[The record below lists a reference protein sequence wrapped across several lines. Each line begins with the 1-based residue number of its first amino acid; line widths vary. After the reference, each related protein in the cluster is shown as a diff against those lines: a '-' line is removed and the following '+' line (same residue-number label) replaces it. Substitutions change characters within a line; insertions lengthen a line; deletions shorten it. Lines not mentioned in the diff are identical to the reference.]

1 MPGSINITAK
11 DNSLEINNLAHLK
24 NLYVS
29 YSRTLPQGM
38 HNINNNYYLAVP
50 NGWEGR
56 LWHYNWWVGRFYW
69 EGQDDL
75 KKKDGNE
82 NQKFGDKGLNCND
95 VDRDRYHKYHQK
107 EEELTI
113 HDKLL
118 IDFGPATNYGEEDWE
133 REIVIDERETDIILK
148 LKIVASGTINLK
160 MFPNAPNSPRKVI
173 VDYGD
178 GSSGEFNSG
187 VASHSYTGS
196 GPYIL
201 KVKSIQGSTV
211 HQNLYSITKNYWE
224 EPNNFIEVSNPNMIS
239 CIAFNKNVP
248 DSILPIPYILNF
260 KGLNLQLLHLDYYGD
275 MLKDRRV
282 MFINCNIDEVVCW
295 HRGRAA
301 YIWTQNSTIGTYH
314 LATNIDT
321 IYIVGQNK
329 VMYGDR
335 CYMDAYANHF
345 KNSNTP
351 TVVCCHS
358 DRPLN
363 IYGYSYDRD
372 ICDYSNPSIIFK
384 VRASLVSH
392 MQSLYPMLTFTS
404 L

>member
-1 MPGSINITAK
+1 MPGTINITAK

-29 YSRTLPQGM
+29 HSRTLPQGM
-38 HNINNNYYLAVP
+38 HIINNNYYLAVP

-56 LWHYNWWVGRFYW
+56 LWHYNWWVGHAYW

-75 KKKDGNE
+75 KKKDNNQ

-113 HDKLL
+113 HDKLV
-118 IDFGPATNYGEEDWE
+118 IDFGPATNYEEETWT
-133 REIVIDERETDIILK
+133 REIVIDEDETDVILK
-148 LKIVASGTINLK
+148 LKIVASGTIHLK
-160 MFPNAPNSPRKVI
+160 LYPRKLM

-178 GSSGEFNSG
+178 GSVGG
-187 VASHSYTGS
+187 LGIGGAMYTYTSS

-201 KVKSIQGSTV
+201 TVKSIQGSTV
-211 HQNLYSITKNYWE
+211 HQNLYSITPEYWD
-224 EPNNFIEVSNPNMIS
+224 EPNDFIEVSNPNMIS

-260 KGLNLQLLHLDYYGD
+260 KGLNMSRLHLDYYGD
-275 MLKDRRV
+275 MLKERRV
-282 MFINCNIDEVVCW
+282 MFTNCNINEVVCW

-329 VMYGDR
+329 VMYGDK
-335 CYMDAYANHF
+335 CYMDKYADHF
-345 KNSNTP
+345 VNSGSP
-351 TVVCCHS
+351 TVICCHS

-363 IYGYSYDRD
+363 IYGYSYDND
-372 ICDYSNPSIIFK
+372 ICDYATPSIIFK
-384 VRASLVSH
+384 VRASLLSH
-392 MQSLYPMLTFTS
+392 MQSLYPMLTFVS